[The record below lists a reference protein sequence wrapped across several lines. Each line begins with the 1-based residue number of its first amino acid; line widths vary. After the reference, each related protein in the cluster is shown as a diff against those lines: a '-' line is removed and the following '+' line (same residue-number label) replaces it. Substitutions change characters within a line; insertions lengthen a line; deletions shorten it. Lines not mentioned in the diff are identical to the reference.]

1 MSLRGKRLGG
11 NLPCTQDF
19 YRYARHPP
27 DLQLRSKGIPIHPR
41 MGRNDGA
48 NYSKYRDCGVWLVF
62 PLTLNHRVGGSSPS
76 QPTYAF
82 NWRNI
87 RR

>member
-27 DLQLRSKGIPIHPR
+27 DLQLRSKWHPHPPVHVA
-41 MGRNDGA
+41 NNGA
-48 NYSKYRDCGVWLVF
+48 NYSQYVDCGVWLVF
-62 PLTLNHRVGGSSPS
+62 PLTLNH
-76 QPTYAF
+76 
-82 NWRNI
+82 
-87 RR
+87 